1 MPPKGAFSERG
12 AHFLAFPALKMAFEG
27 LLKAL
32 KRHVMVP
39 IFARFFGSSRFKG
52 WLTANP
58 KRNSKNQKIKK
69 SKKCPLKGHFQSGK
83 RIFSRFPL

>member
-1 MPPKGAFSERG
+1 MPPKRAFSERE
-12 AHFLAFPALKMAFEG
+12 AHFLALPALKMAFKG

-39 IFARFFGSSRFKG
+39 IFARFFGSLRFKG
-52 WLTANP
+52 WLIANP

-69 SKKCPLKGHFQSGK
+69 SKNQKNAP
-83 RIFSRFPL
+83 

>member
-1 MPPKGAFSERG
+1 MPPQGAFSERE
-12 AHFLAFPALKMAFEG
+12 AHFLALPALKMAFKG
-27 LLKAL
+27 PLKAL
-32 KRHVMVP
+32 KRHIMVA
-39 IFARFFGSSRFKG
+39 IIVRFCDSLGFKD